1 MRNLIKLIFGRYQIM
16 LKYKLNPKIALFLM
30 GILQFLVGI
39 LLIYYHK
46 NKITIY
52 TYFFFGVILVLGAIF
67 IKTTY
72 PVKIIQKVNMDGGE
86 KFLKC
91 LFLAT
96 LAFYLLA
103 ILFDGTNRT
112 SYITQ
117 IDITLFLIIF

>member
-1 MRNLIKLIFGRYQIM
+1 M

-46 NKITIY
+46 EKITIY
-52 TYFFFGVILVLGAIF
+52 TYFFFGVILLLGAIF
-67 IKTTY
+67 IKTTH

-86 KFLKC
+86 KFLKS